1 MMRNQAKC
9 YPIPFSSLGS
19 SWAGCRP
26 NTNLL
31 ENELSLGRDMN
42 SSIISSFH
50 AQRQRLLVYVLLLF
64 IIPVFKDRQ
73 HRFNKKS

>member
-1 MMRNQAKC
+1 MLPNPPHVEER
-9 YPIPFSSLGS
+9 ISSLGS
-19 SWAGCRP
+19 SWAGYMP

-50 AQRQRLLVYVLLLF
+50 AQRQPWLVYVLPLS
-64 IIPVFKDRQ
+64 IIPVFKDGQ
-73 HRFNKKS
+73 PRFNKKS